1 MVEQLFGLADD
12 CVDAYEAQAPD
23 LYSTVCGLATLKA
36 KNLAHGM
43 YSLMLDGL
51 AQEAGA
57 LARRFIEYT
66 ELLTYFRM
74 VPDAVNEALSGE
86 LPSAGMRAKKIEGSI
101 KRSGNT

>member
-1 MVEQLFGLADD
+1 MRAGSLLGRVQLVETAQDGPTQVEMVEQLFGLADD

-57 LARRFIEYT
+57 LARPFIEYT

-74 VPDAVNEALSGE
+74 VPDAVN
-86 LPSAGMRAKKIEGSI
+86 
-101 KRSGNT
+101 